1 MTENISLSQ
10 AEPTTGNSFDPVS
23 GTDDLPDFAMALDQA
38 IRETFTSSVHLD
50 NVPAFNDQFRLSQND
65 FDNCLLDVFHSKN
78 GYPSSSALPENLVD
92 FFDDLTLNPNTLSNT
107 NPDGRN
113 FEPIVSLDGSEIKDI
128 SSTTPPC
135 LASVINYQSSFADV
149 FDSELDAT
157 MASIIN
163 FDASL
168 ALLSGSGSESDSQH
182 QPRIS
187 DDLHST
193 SATQTVQKP
202 YIPKYWLKFG

>member
-1 MTENISLSQ
+1 MTENISFSQ
-10 AEPTTGNSFDPVS
+10 AEPTTGFDPVT

-50 NVPAFNDQFRLSQND
+50 NVPAFNDQFRVSHSD
-65 FDNCLLDVFHSKN
+65 FDNSLLEVSNSSN

-92 FFDDLTLNPNTLSNT
+92 FFDDLTLNPSTLSNT
-107 NPDGRN
+107 NLDGRN
-113 FEPIVSLDGSEIKDI
+113 FESIVSLDGSEIQHI
-128 SSTTPPC
+128 SSTTSPC
-135 LASVINYQSSFADV
+135 LASMINYQSSLADV

-157 MASIIN
+157 MASID
-163 FDASL
+163 FDGSL
-168 ALLSGSGSESDSQH
+168 ALLSGSGSESNSQH
-182 QPRIS
+182 QPGIS

-202 YIPKYWLKFG
+202 YFQKYWLKFG